1 MNQLRL
7 LLKCV
12 ECRHRM
18 TVIADE
24 VRDQPMCPQC
34 RNVMIVQRATTI
46 GKVKSE
52 TMNRRN
58 LRRR

>member
-1 MNQLRL
+1 
-7 LLKCV
+7 
-12 ECRHRM
+12 M

>member
-12 ECRHRM
+12 ECRRQI

-24 VRDQPMCPQC
+24 VRDQPMCPDC
-34 RNVMIVQRATTI
+34 GNVMIVQRATTV
-46 GKVKSE
+46 GKLRK
-52 TMNRRN
+52 RR
-58 LRRR
+58 